1 MRTHS
6 EAAHRQPPAGLAGL
20 FRTVNRFF
28 FHPADSA
35 TFGLIRICGG
45 LLVLY
50 VHLVYSFDLYKF
62 FGKDAWVDAG
72 TMTEIR
78 TNVPWQAPP
87 MGWRPEP
94 SEPLRPPR
102 SPEEARQIAEYV
114 RWWGSDPRL
123 AYAHRR
129 SHGPRRPGTLPM

>member
-1 MRTHS
+1 MVSRTTCPS
-6 EAAHRQPPAGLAGL
+6 TRAT
-20 FRTVNRFF
+20 RTSRDLE
-28 FHPADSA
+28 PRPGTAWRPGRGS
-35 TFGLIRICGG
+35 TSRG

-114 RWWGSDPRL
+114 
-123 AYAHRR
+123 
-129 SHGPRRPGTLPM
+129 